1 MRYNKK
7 TTSQISKIKLLQSKK
22 RCFSKG
28 EEMIDT
34 KALIADFDAVAQKL
48 KIKKV
53 DGNILAKLK
62 ENALAYK
69 ESKQKLEEFQA
80 SQNANSKLFG
90 QYQREGRDITE
101 LKEQLETNK
110 KNIQT
115 LTQSVDSLENT
126 LQNLLYGIPNIPDEK
141 TPEGEDEND
150 NVELK
155 KILTPKE
162 FDFAPKEHWELA
174 QENGWI
180 DFSAGVKLAKSR
192 FSVLRGEGA
201 RVNRALMNFML
212 DYNER
217 RGFEIISTPAIVN
230 RTCLFGTGQLPKF
243 EEDMFKITSKVEEL
257 DGSECENDLF
267 LISTSEIT
275 LTNLYNDEIIP
286 VENLPIKMTACTPC
300 FRKEAGSAGRDTRGM
315 IRQHQFDKV
324 ELVAITHPSQ
334 SDSMQEYMLETASG
348 ILKELGLPHRMV
360 QLCGGDLGFSASNT
374 VDIEVWLPGQGKYR
388 EISSV
393 SNTRDFQA
401 RRAKIR
407 YRENK
412 KNALVH
418 TLNGSSLAVGRT
430 LIAIME
436 NYQNAD
442 GSISIPEVLRKYL

>member
-1 MRYNKK
+1 M
-7 TTSQISKIKLLQSKK
+7 IDIKLLISNFDDVAKK
-22 RCFSKG
+22 L
-28 EEMIDT
+28 E
-34 KALIADFDAVAQKL
+34 
-48 KIKKV
+48 IKKV
-53 DGNILAKLK
+53 EGSILSELK
-62 ENALAYK
+62 SRALAYK
-69 ESKQKLEEFQA
+69 ENKQKLEELQA
-80 SQNANSKLFG
+80 SQNANSKLFA
-90 QYQREGRDITE
+90 QYQREGKDINE
-101 LKEQLETNK
+101 LKESLEQNK
-110 KNIQT
+110 KNIQA
-115 LTQSVDSLENT
+115 LTQSVDELEDALQSL
-126 LQNLLYGIPNIPDEK
+126 LFGIPNIPDEK

-150 NVELK
+150 NVEIK
-155 KILTPKE
+155 KVLTPKE
-162 FDFAPKEHWELA
+162 FGFTPKEHWELA

-180 DFSAGVKLAKSR
+180 DFGSGVKLAKSR

-201 RVNRALMNFML
+201 RLNRALMNFML
-212 DYNER
+212 DYNEK
-217 RGFEIISTPAIVN
+217 RGFEVISTPVIVN
-230 RTCLFGTGQLPKF
+230 RNCLFGTGQLPKF
-243 EEDMFKITSKVEEL
+243 EDDMFKITSKVEEL
-257 DGSECENDLF
+257 DGSECESDLF

-286 VENLPIKMTACTPC
+286 IENLPIKMTACTPC

-324 ELVAITHPSQ
+324 ELVAITHPSE
-334 SDSMQEYMLETASG
+334 SEAMQEYMLETASG

-436 NYQNAD
+436 NYQNED